1 MAEITYTP
9 IDSVSAAKIDSLAN
23 AIKDNVDEI
32 HAFVQPS
39 ISNVSWYENAWI
51 NILSW
56 FETAWF
62 NIQDYFHFSSW
73 FNRIMVFWGM
83 DLWNLIITIL
93 VLALSARFWKYLYS
107 TGWKRIRESLHN
119 HNIEVLSESDV
130 NENRLKPNSSKQY
143 NILINIKRLHHKGWH
158 IVKKLPKI
166 IIDFVC
172 ELIVYKKNHIEFDR
186 KILSTNG
193 KPLFDKSLK
202 LAVLLP
208 ITTILIFAPLGILYQ
223 IFKGG
228 KYATAIGVFDTGS
241 SNQTNILWAALSQYL
256 DPGNISNSDGFGSF
270 VAIFLATSGIVCL
283 SGLLVSS
290 IVNWISQRRERW
302 QKGLI
307 LYDNVDA
314 FDDYVVIIGV
324 NDLTAHIIKTI
335 LKKDKDKYILIQ
347 TRQDVEKMRMRL
359 DLSLDKKEEDKLV
372 FYYGER
378 TSYEDIEKLHL
389 EKVTQIFILG
399 EDVTFEDEEDHDAYN
414 IECLRHISQYIK
426 NNNCCRIR
434 CHVNFEYQ
442 STFTAFKSTHIYQDF
457 SKQFDFFPFNVHDI
471 WAKKVLVDNFAIVP
485 DGAKG
490 GIRVQRYIPFDTY
503 EVNRETKGITQT
515 VEMRNESTGEVKQID
530 NPKTVHFII
539 LGMNQMGTA
548 LATQVALLA
557 HFPNFTEENNRRTTI
572 TFIDDHAKEEGE
584 YLRGRYASLFE
595 LCRYRTID
603 CKKHKLSYNRER
615 DNGEITEEIKQQYVP
630 YTNPLKEGR
639 YSHLSKSKGDNSNF
653 MDIQWEFIEGN
664 IASDEVKEY
673 ITNVCKDEDNVTTIA
688 ICFNDPQQAIA
699 SALYLPSLVFS
710 YARQILVYQKNSFD
724 LIKKISEG
732 EKDWTRYKILRPFG
746 MTEGSYTENIF
757 DNSMAKLD
765 SYVYKKV
772 NEIRDRITDLMDCK
786 EDELDNVQKEL
797 IELYSKLDKTVI
809 AQASDIRDGSHK
821 LLQDFKNSLRRD
833 EDLYQKINAH
843 WEGIGIV
850 HKLASI
856 DSVDSMNIRLR
867 SMGIKYDG
875 NPLEVQTIL
884 KKHISIDV
892 MTETEHRRWMA
903 QRLLSGYRPL
913 DSKVNATNKKEVCWE
928 DFAEPNEKQEWRTK
942 REVAINQ
949 RRAYLEICP
958 YRCFDV
964 LGTDMKYKDESVIRF
979 IPYLLIHMQW
989 YNILKLSDSSRSGVG
1004 VLLAKKF
1011 LFDNNKMAFSFIE
1024 KDKKEVKDDDKI
1036 KIKNHSFW
1044 MAKNVVSQELWNE
1057 VMQDHS
1063 INQSEETM
1071 RMPVTMVSKESIED
1085 FLTILRK
1092 QTGIYFSLPS
1102 MKEWR
1107 YAVLLKYAFFNAFDF
1122 DNKEDRK
1129 QAEDSIK
1136 YMTEINCKRGIEC
1149 GLEPVGGVENDD
1161 SDVTGLQ
1168 HLLGNVWEWT
1178 RTAKDKDN
1186 NSDKYYL
1193 CGGSWQ
1199 FKIKECNVT
1208 DLYWKTYHLSST
1220 KSNDMGFRL
1229 IIKFDYN
1236 DIERFSTDKEKPTH
1250 QNINIFRIA
1259 NQRNLVEDTISNKER
1274 IATLLSNSLVKI
1286 GKGYFLMGTE
1296 NTETIENHVH
1306 VNLIKEVCPNI
1317 NVFFDK
1323 DSGAEETP
1331 HHFVKIDDDFY
1342 IGNVPVTQELW
1353 NLVKGKKALANPAK
1367 ILGDHLPQT
1376 NVSWNEVQKFI
1387 TQLNELFADELAKEN
1402 KVFRLPTEA
1411 EWEYAAKGG
1420 DGTETAK
1427 GLWDAFEHN
1436 DDKDK
1441 RLKDAYLIVSKY
1453 RYKRYSGSN
1462 FAKDVAWYKLGRPH
1476 EVGSK
1481 EPNVHGIYDMSGNV
1495 WEWCWDY
1502 YQSDIYN
1509 DCISGEGCIA
1519 ERAES
1524 KEYETKGYITN
1535 PICDSE
1541 EYSAHVFRGGS
1552 WASSRQDCRCTRAN
1566 YWVEDF
1572 KSDDLGFR
1580 LVKGYKIETKLQEYK
1595 NKNNSHDKN

>member
-1 MAEITYTP
+1 MQDSIYTT
-9 IDSVSAAKIDSLAN
+9 INTSSVDRIEHLSKSIVSDASQIHTILHHDDSL
-23 AIKDNVDEI
+23 
-32 HAFVQPS
+32 S
-39 ISNVSWYENAWI
+39 IWDSI
-51 NILSW
+51 CMW
-56 FETAWF
+56 FQNYSLWN
-62 NIQDYFHFSSW
+62 NIQDLFH
-73 FNRIMVFWGM
+73 M
-83 DLWNLIITIL
+83 DGWNLFITL
-93 VLALSARFWKYLYS
+93 FVNCLSLYVLIRGIFIVRTVKADFDAYIRKLDDKKKTRKAIEKNTKDERTKVKKHFWKICWS
-107 TGWKRIRESLHN
+107 IVVNCGN
-119 HNIEVLSESDV
+119 HLIL
-130 NENRLKPNSSKQY
+130 LPNT
-143 NILINIKRLHHKGWH
+143 
-158 IVKKLPKI
+158 

-172 ELIVYKKNHIEFDR
+172 TIIDYWNNRIKFDR
-186 KILSTNG
+186 EILSTNG
-193 KPLFDKSLK
+193 YPLLKLSIK

-208 ITTILIFAPLGILYQ
+208 LTVTFIIAPIGLISQMINGGSYTSALGVY
-223 IFKGG
+223 
-228 KYATAIGVFDTGS
+228 DTKS
-241 SNQTNILWAALSQYL
+241 AEYTNILWATISQYM
-256 DPGNISNSDGFGSF
+256 DPGNLSNSDSIGSVF
-270 VAIFLATSGIVCL
+270 AIIMAASGILCL
-283 SGLLVSS
+283 SGLMVSS
-290 IVNWISQRRERW
+290 LVNWISQRRERW

-307 LYDNVDA
+307 SYEKVEV
-314 FDDYVVIIGV
+314 FKEYVVIIGV

-335 LKKDKDKYILIQ
+335 LKKDKEKYILIQ
-347 TRQDVEKMRMRL
+347 TRQDVDKMRMRL
-359 DLSLDKKEEDKLV
+359 DLSLDKKEEDRLV

-389 EKVTQIFILG
+389 EKVSQIFILG
-399 EDVTFEDEEDHDAYN
+399 EDLTFEDEEDHDAYN
-414 IECLRHISQYIK
+414 IECLGHISQYIK
-426 NNNCCRIR
+426 NKKCNRIR

-490 GIRVQRYIPFDTY
+490 GVRVQRYIPFDTY
-503 EVNRETKGITQT
+503 EENRETKGMTQF
-515 VEMRNESTGEVKQID
+515 VFEKDKSTGEIKQID

-557 HFPNFTEENNRRTTI
+557 HFPNFTEDNNRRTTI

-584 YLRGRYASLFE
+584 YLRGRFASLFD

-603 CKKHKLSYNRER
+603 CKKQELSYNRKR
-615 DNGEITEEIKQQYVP
+615 DNGELKEEEIKQQYVP
-630 YTNPLKEGR
+630 YFNPLKEGR

-688 ICFNDPQQAIA
+688 ICFNDPQQVIA
-699 SALYLPSLVFS
+699 SALYLPSIVFS

-724 LIKKISEG
+724 LIKKISAG

-757 DNSMAKLD
+757 DDTMAKLD
-765 SYVYKKV
+765 SYVYKKI
-772 NEIRDRITDLMDCK
+772 NEVRDRITDLLNCK
-786 EDELDNVQKEL
+786 EDELDDDKKKV

-821 LLQDFKNSLRRD
+821 PLQDFKESLKRN

-867 SMGIKYDG
+867 SMGINYDG

-884 KKHISIDV
+884 RNNVSINA
-892 MTETEHRRWMA
+892 MAETEHRRWMS

-913 DSKVNATNKKEVCWE
+913 DCKNHTTNTDDVCWE
-928 DFAEPNEKQEWRTK
+928 NFIETK
-942 REVAINQ
+942 DRSKWKTDREVAINK

-958 YRCFDV
+958 SRCFDTIS
-964 LGTDMKYKDESVIRF
+964 TDMRSKDESVIRY
-979 IPYLLIHMQW
+979 IPYILIHMQW
-989 YNILKLSDSSRSGVG
+989 YNILKLSDSSRNSVG
-1004 VLLAKKF
+1004 VLLAKRF
-1011 LFDNNKMAFSFIE
+1011 IFDNNKMAFSYIE
-1024 KDKKEVKDDDKI
+1024 KDQTDVRDDEKI

-1057 VMQDHS
+1057 VMQSHIANSSAKDKR
-1063 INQSEETM
+1063 I
-1071 RMPVTMVSKESIED
+1071 PVTMVSKESIED

-1092 QTGIYFSLPS
+1092 QTGIYFALPS

-1107 YAVLLKYAFFNAFDF
+1107 YAVLLKYKFFNAYNF
-1122 DNKEDRK
+1122 DNKDDRK
-1129 QAEDSIK
+1129 KAEEYIRNIPG
-1136 YMTEINCKRGIEC
+1136 INCKREHESC
-1149 GLEPVGGVENDD
+1149 LEPINYVVDD
-1161 SDVTGLQ
+1161 DCEVNGLQ
-1168 HLLGNVWEWT
+1168 NLLGNVWEWT
-1178 RTAKDKDN
+1178 RTAKDKEN
-1186 NSDKYYL
+1186 NFDKYYL

-1208 DLYWKTYHLSST
+1208 DLYWKTGHLSST

-1229 IIKFDYN
+1229 IVKFDYN
-1236 DIERFSTDKEKPTH
+1236 DLERFTGEEKDSTCMDY
-1250 QNINIFRIA
+1250 NIFRA
-1259 NQRNLVEDTISNKER
+1259 FKQKSSSENNPNNKDRIS
-1274 IATLLSNSLVKI
+1274 TLLINTMVKVQ
-1286 GKGYFLMGTE
+1286 KGYFLMGTE
-1296 NTETIENHVH
+1296 NAKTMDNHIH
-1306 VNLIKEVCPNI
+1306 KNLLLGLEVSKKAFI
-1317 NVFFDK
+1317 YK
-1323 DSGAEETP
+1323 HSGVEETP
-1331 HHFVKIDDDFY
+1331 HHFVKIDDDYY

-1353 NLVKGKKALANPAK
+1353 NLVMKEKTLNNPAD

-1376 NVSWNEVQKFI
+1376 NVSWNKVQEFI
-1387 TQLNELFADELAKEN
+1387 TKLNDLFANELAEEN
-1402 KVFRLPTEA
+1402 MVYRLPTEA

-1420 DGTETAK
+1420 NLDELSDIFDKGNETK
-1427 GLWDAFEHN
+1427 EE
-1436 DDKDK
+1436 
-1441 RLKDAYLIVSKY
+1441 RLKKAYLAVSRNPY
-1453 RYKRYSGSN
+1453 MRYSGSN
-1462 FAKDVAWYKLGRPH
+1462 TARDVAWYKLRRPH

-1481 EPNVHGIYDMSGNV
+1481 KPNKLGIYDMSGNV
-1495 WEWCWDY
+1495 WEWCWDF

-1509 DCISGEGCIA
+1509 DCILGEGCIA
-1519 ERAES
+1519 ERTEN
-1524 KEYETKGYITN
+1524 KEYLTKGYITN
-1535 PICDSE
+1535 PICDSN

-1552 WASSRQDCRCTRAN
+1552 WASNSHDCRCTRVN

-1572 KSDDLGFR
+1572 RSDDLGFR

>member
-9 IDSVSAAKIDSLAN
+9 IDSNSAAKIDTLAN
-23 AIKDNVDEI
+23 AIKDNVNEI
-32 HAFVQPS
+32 QTIVQTKDLSNSNMFTSFLDFWHTTKDAFLNINFDLLWIKFCATFSQMD
-39 ISNVSWYENAWI
+39 SWNKSVTFIVY
-51 NILSW
+51 ILSL
-56 FETAWF
+56 
-62 NIQDYFHFSSW
+62 YFWIYVFGRGFFS
-73 FNRIMVFWGM
+73 IV
-83 DLWNLIITIL
+83 
-93 VLALSARFWKYLYS
+93 
-107 TGWKRIRESLHN
+107 KRITNRSIISLKG
-119 HNIEVLSESDV
+119 IETKNFWLSFLVSSVL
-130 NENRLKPNSSKQY
+130 
-143 NILINIKRLHHKGWH
+143 
-158 IVKKLPKI
+158 LPKT
-166 IIDFVC
+166 IIDFANK
-172 ELIVYKKNHIEFDR
+172 INNYYRNPIKFDR
-186 KILSTNG
+186 EILATNG
-193 KPLFDKSLK
+193 FPLFKQSAK
-202 LAVLLP
+202 LAILLP
-208 ITTILIFAPLGILYQ
+208 IAVILICAPFGFIAQIHKGGGYTSALGIYD
-223 IFKGG
+223 IR
-228 KYATAIGVFDTGS
+228 T
-241 SNQTNILWAALSQYL
+241 SNFTNILWATLSQYL
-256 DPGNISNSDGFGSF
+256 DPGNISNSDGIGSF
-270 VAIFLATSGIVCL
+270 IAIFMATAGVVCL
-283 SGLLVSS
+283 SGLMVSS

-307 LYDNVDA
+307 SYERVEA
-314 FDDYVVIIGV
+314 FKEYVVIIGV

-347 TRQDVEKMRMRL
+347 TRQDVDKMRMRL

-414 IECLRHISQYIK
+414 IECLGHISQYIK
-426 NNNCCRIR
+426 NNNCNRIR

-490 GIRVQRYIPFDTY
+490 GVRVQRYIPFDTY

-515 VEMRNESTGEVKQID
+515 VVMRNESTGEIKQID

-584 YLRGRYASLFE
+584 YLRGRYASLFD

-603 CKKHKLSYNRER
+603 CKTHKLSYNRER
-615 DNGEITEEIKQQYVP
+615 DNRELTEEEIKQQYVP
-630 YTNPLKEGR
+630 YINPLKEGR
-639 YSHLSKSKGDNSNF
+639 YSHLSKSNGDNSNF

-673 ITNVCKDEDNVTTIA
+673 ITDVCKDEDNVTTIA
-688 ICFNDPQQAIA
+688 ICFNDPQQVIA

-757 DNSMAKLD
+757 DNTMAKLD

-772 NEIRDRITDLMDCK
+772 NEIRNRITDLQNCK

-1236 DIERFSTDKEKPTH
+1236 DIERFDNVKEIQDH
-1250 QNINIFRIA
+1250 QKINIFRIDKESF
-1259 NQRNLVEDTISNKER
+1259 LVEDKIRTKER
-1274 IATLLSNSLVKI
+1274 ISTLLSNSMVKVE
-1286 GKGYFLMGTE
+1286 KGYFMMGTE
-1296 NTETIENHVH
+1296 NDETIEDHIH
-1306 VNLIKEVCPNI
+1306 INLLKEVSPNGGVI
-1317 NVFFDK
+1317 IDK
-1323 DSGAEETP
+1323 DSASEETP

-1353 NLVKGKKALANPAK
+1353 NLVMTEKALNNPAN

-1376 NVSWNEVQKFI
+1376 NISWNKVQEFI
-1387 TQLNELFADELAKEN
+1387 SILNDLFMNELAEEN
-1402 KVFRLPTEA
+1402 MVYRLPTEA

-1420 DGTETAK
+1420 GMTATAK
-1427 GLWDAFEHN
+1427 KIWSAFEDN
-1436 DDKDK
+1436 EAKDD
-1441 RLKDAYLIVSKY
+1441 RLKNAYLAISKHP
-1453 RYKRYSGSN
+1453 YKKYSGSN
-1462 FAKDVAWYKLGRPH
+1462 FAHDVAWYKLGRPH

-1481 EPNVHGIYDMSGNV
+1481 KPNALGLYDMSGNV